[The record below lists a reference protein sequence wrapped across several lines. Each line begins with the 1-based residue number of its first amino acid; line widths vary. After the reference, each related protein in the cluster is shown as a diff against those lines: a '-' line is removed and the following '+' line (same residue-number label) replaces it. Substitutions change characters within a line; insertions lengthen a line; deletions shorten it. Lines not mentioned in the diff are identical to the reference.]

1 MQWPP
6 TRPGVKGRKLDA
18 GEADRLYGIPLLTSL
33 EGLDGF
39 DAVVGAV
46 RHDHYLSLGT
56 ADLAGLVRE
65 GGLIADIKGLWR
77 DKDRPPNRGYWQ
89 L

>member
-1 MQWPP
+1 MISSP
-6 TRPGVKGRKLDA
+6 
-18 GEADRLYGIPLLTSL
+18 S
-33 EGLDGF
+33 
-39 DAVVGAV
+39 
-46 RHDHYLSLGT
+46 

-77 DKDRPPNRGYWQ
+77 EMERPANRDYWQ